1 MKKIFF
7 TGGSGLL
14 SLNWALYCKD
24 KWDVILGT
32 FNRDIDPSFAETFSL
47 LEVQSAKTL
56 QKVLSDISPDIVV
69 NSAALTN
76 IEFCEKNPSRA
87 FESNVFFA
95 SNVAI
100 ACNELK
106 IPLVHI
112 STDHLFDGTLA
123 NVDEE
128 EVPSPL
134 NIYAKT
140 KAEAEIKVAKLCK
153 NSIIVRTNFFGWGTS
168 YRQSFTDSIIYELSN
183 DRIFY
188 GFDNVYFTPI
198 LVSDLA
204 ACIFELLE
212 DGSSGIFNISSD
224 KRISKYQ
231 FAIMVAKI
239 FNLPQSLVQP
249 VNINEKAHLVIRP
262 TDMSLS
268 NKKISELLR
277 RNIGTAEDGLRRLLD
292 QARYNTHKE
301 LQNL

>member
-7 TGGSGLL
+7 TGGAGLL

-32 FNRDIDPSFAETFSL
+32 FNRQIDPSFADTLSL
-47 LEVQSAKTL
+47 LEFQSATALEKIF
-56 QKVLSDISPDIVV
+56 SDVSPDIVV

-76 IEFCEKNPSRA
+76 IEFCEKNPSKA
-87 FESNVFFA
+87 YDSNVHFA
-95 SNVAI
+95 SNIAI
-100 ACNELK
+100 ACDHLK

-112 STDHLFDGTLA
+112 STDHLFDGSLA

-128 EVPSPL
+128 EVPNPL
-134 NIYAKT
+134 NVYAKT
-140 KAEAEIKVAKLCK
+140 KAKAEAEVAKFCK
-153 NSIIVRTNFFGWGTS
+153 NSIIVRTNFFGWGTF
-168 YRQSFTDSIIYELSN
+168 YRQSFTDHIINELSN
-183 DRIFY
+183 DRVFY
-188 GFDNVYFTPI
+188 GFDDVYFTPI
-198 LVSDLA
+198 LASDLA
-204 ACIFELLE
+204 ACIFELIE
-212 DGSSGIFNISSD
+212 DSFSGIVNISSD
-224 KRISKYQ
+224 ERISKYQ

-239 FNLPQSLVQP
+239 FNLPQSLVHP
-249 VNINEKAHLVIRP
+249 VSINEKIHLVIRP

-292 QARYNTHKE
+292 QARYNTHNE